1 MRRGDGVRAGTRSP
15 RGGGAGRTGARPPR
29 GGASRLIRAGV
40 WLTGVLVVAL
50 GLAQIFLPKLAAS
63 KISSRLG
70 KYGHVQS
77 VHVSAWPAIELLW
90 GHADSVTVRARNLQ
104 VSPGQTG
111 KLLYEARGLDRLDL
125 TSATTREGPL
135 ALHDVSFHKRG
146 RKLHAQARVSSADVK
161 AALPAGF
168 DVQLLASSG
177 GQVEVRASGG
187 LFGVGA
193 SVVAVAQA
201 SNGKLIVQPR
211 GFLVQALKLTLFSD
225 QHVYVE
231 AVSASATDGGLGDG
245 GSGLAG
251 AGAGAGGGGG
261 ASGGGVAGAGGGAGA
276 GAGNGAG
283 AGYVLSIDAS
293 LR

>member
-15 RGGGAGRTGARPPR
+15 RGGGAGRTRARPLR
-29 GGASRLIRAGV
+29 GGASRLIRAGA

-70 KYGHVQS
+70 RYGHVQS

-90 GHADSVTVRARNLQ
+90 GRADSVTVHARDLR

-111 KLLYEARGLDRLDL
+111 KLLYEARGLDKLDL

-135 ALHDVSFHKRG
+135 PLHDVSFHKRG
-146 RKLHAQARVSSADVK
+146 RKLHARARVSSADVK

-168 DVQLLASSG
+168 DVQLLGSSG

-193 SVVAVAQA
+193 SVDAVAQA
-201 SNGKLIVQPR
+201 SNGKLVVQPR

-225 QHVYVE
+225 PHVYVE
-231 AVSASATDGGLGDG
+231 AVSASATGGGLGGG
-245 GSGLAG
+245 GSGV
-251 AGAGAGGGGG
+251 AGAGGGG
-261 ASGGGVAGAGGGAGA
+261 AAGGGAGA
-276 GAGNGAG
+276 GAGGGAG

>member
-1 MRRGDGVRAGTRSP
+1 MRRGDGVRVSRRPS
-15 RGGGAGRTGARPPR
+15 RGGGAGRRGARTRRAGGSR
-29 GGASRLIRAGV
+29 GGRVIRAGA

-70 KYGHVQS
+70 KYGHVES

-90 GHADSVTVRARNLQ
+90 GHADSVTVHARDLQ

-111 KLLYEARGLDRLDL
+111 QLLYEARGLDRLDL

-135 ALHDVSFHKRG
+135 PLHDVSFHKRG

-168 DVQLLASSG
+168 DVQLLGSSG

-193 SVVAVAQA
+193 SVDAVAQA
-201 SNGKLIVQPR
+201 SNGKLVVQPR

-225 QHVYVE
+225 PHVYVE
-231 AVSASATDGGLGDG
+231 AVGASATGGGLG

-251 AGAGAGGGGG
+251 AGGGGAAGGG
-261 ASGGGVAGAGGGAGA
+261 AVAGAGG
-276 GAGNGAG
+276 GAG